1 MSDQRADS
9 LVHPEASQESGAVNR
24 MEAGIDQL
32 GRIADIV
39 KNGSRHE
46 YPCLV
51 AQRGSDPARLG
62 RHRLHVHPPT
72 RQGPAQPRPRLA
84 LSPRHQLHCPSL
96 EGQPIRAGAVACSLR
111 CRVALSWHQG
121 GVLRAPRPRL
131 AAPLTV
137 GPASVRGL
145 PT

>member
-96 EGQPIRAGAVACSLR
+96 VLQGQMYGRASLT
-111 CRVALSWHQG
+111 CDDASPVF
-121 GVLRAPRPRL
+121 
-131 AAPLTV
+131 
-137 GPASVRGL
+137 PATRHFSSI
-145 PT
+145 